1 MNKQGFNQ
9 HYGRNDWMHDMFAPR
24 IAEMK
29 AEEETK
35 ALWTAACDH
44 DGIPADSRF
53 VVWSDN
59 NPYAASYNSA
69 MGRLLELRNTGKV
82 RVR

>member
-1 MNKQGFNQ
+1 MDE
-9 HYGRNDWMHDMFAPR
+9 RTLSESVAS
-24 IAEMK
+24 
-29 AEEETK
+29 
-35 ALWTAACDH
+35 LWTAACGY